1 MTRLEIQINVNDN
14 EYLLK
19 LPEFL
24 KAVNRLGGYVVD
36 QARNVLVE
44 KGKVVTGA
52 LSDSLGYS
60 VEETEDG
67 LTLSF
72 GADVPYWDYV
82 EQGVKGAASS
92 EKAPDSEYQFG
103 SGTGEKGALKPAI
116 RKWITDKGISNQ
128 TWRDKRGR
136 FLSYDAMSQRIA
148 RSVYLTG
155 IRPTGYYQ
163 LAMQQ
168 TEKEASRSLTFAMN
182 RDIDV
187 FFEQNF
193 SKDYTIEIDIG

>member
-92 EKAPDSEYQFG
+92 EKAPDSEYNSEAG
-103 SGTGEKGALKPAI
+103 RV
-116 RKWITDKGISNQ
+116 RK
-128 TWRDKRGR
+128 
-136 FLSYDAMSQRIA
+136 
-148 RSVYLTG
+148 
-155 IRPTGYYQ
+155 
-163 LAMQQ
+163 
-168 TEKEASRSLTFAMN
+168 EH
-182 RDIDV
+182 
-187 FFEQNF
+187 
-193 SKDYTIEIDIG
+193 